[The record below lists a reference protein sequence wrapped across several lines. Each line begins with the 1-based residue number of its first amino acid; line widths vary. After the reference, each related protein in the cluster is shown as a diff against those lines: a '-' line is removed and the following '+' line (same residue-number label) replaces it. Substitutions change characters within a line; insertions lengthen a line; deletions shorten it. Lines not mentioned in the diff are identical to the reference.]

1 MHITDQKVVLID
13 YTLRDEKGAILDS
26 SDGRQ
31 PLAYIH
37 GTGNIIPGL
46 EAHLNGKAVGDTL
59 NVIIPPADGYGEYDK
74 TQIMQVPRSRFEGV
88 DELTI
93 GMQFT
98 ASTPEGHQVVTITKI
113 ENDTVTI
120 DGNHPLA
127 GMTLNFDVKVVEVRD
142 ATADEISHGHVHG
155 AGGHHH

>member
-1 MHITDQKVVLID
+1 MHIADQKVVLID

-37 GTGNIIPGL
+37 GKGNIIHGL
-46 EAHLNGKAVGDTL
+46 EAHLNGKTAGDTL
-59 NVIIPPADGYGEYDK
+59 NVSIPPAEGYGEYD
-74 TQIMQVPRSRFEGV
+74 QSQVLQVPRSRFEGV
-88 DELTI
+88 NELEI

-98 ASTPEGHQVVTITKI
+98 ASTPEGNQVVTITNI
-113 ENDTVTI
+113 ENDTVTV

-142 ATADEISHGHVHG
+142 ATADELSHGHVHG
-155 AGGHHH
+155 AGEHHH